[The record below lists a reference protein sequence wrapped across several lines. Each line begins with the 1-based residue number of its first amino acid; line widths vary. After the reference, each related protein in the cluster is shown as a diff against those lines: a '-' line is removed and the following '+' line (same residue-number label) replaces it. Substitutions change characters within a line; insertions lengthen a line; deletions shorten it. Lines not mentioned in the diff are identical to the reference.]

1 MKYRTFKRSCRN
13 FKEFS
18 KSRKMTVDTGLTL
31 EEARRQCEEYN
42 KNRTS
47 AQIRK
52 GTMMEFESE

>member
-1 MKYRTFKRSCRN
+1 
-13 FKEFS
+13 
-18 KSRKMTVDTGLTL
+18 MTVDTGLTL